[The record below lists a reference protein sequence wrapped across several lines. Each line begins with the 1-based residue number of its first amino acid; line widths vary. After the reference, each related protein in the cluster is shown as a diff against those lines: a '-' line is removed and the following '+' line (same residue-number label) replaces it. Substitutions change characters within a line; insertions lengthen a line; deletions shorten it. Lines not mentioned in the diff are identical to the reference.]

1 MLPSLPASIHTSATN
16 ELLRQGPHRAG
27 DFLEERAWHAVGW
40 DDGVEA
46 AYHLGEVGEAAR
58 EFDLLLS
65 PAEWL
70 QRRGRNL
77 DTLAVLDMLKAREA
91 LNPQNQGRFLV
102 IRGQAYVGLGNL
114 PRAIAEIRQAVEILQ
129 QLAQQDPSNT
139 QWQRDL
145 SISHDKIGD
154 MLAAQGNGAE
164 ALVAYQRSLAIRE
177 RLAQQDPTNAE
188 WQTDLVVSYWKLA

>member
-1 MLPSLPASIHTSATN
+1 
-16 ELLRQGPHRAG
+16 
-27 DFLEERAWHAVGW
+27 
-40 DDGVEA
+40 
-46 AYHLGEVGEAAR
+46 
-58 EFDLLLS
+58 
-65 PAEWL
+65 
-70 QRRGRNL
+70 
-77 DTLAVLDMLKAREA
+77 
-91 LNPQNQGRFLV
+91 
-102 IRGQAYVGLGNL
+102 
-114 PRAIAEIRQAVEILQ
+114 LQ

-188 WQTDLVVSYWKLA
+188 WQTDLVVSYWKLAQANAPVAKGYASQNELLEKGLAILYRLRAESRLTKDQEGWIGTLEQALQAPHPAREEERPHTRGRSWWHRLWHRKA